1 MNAALLA
8 GLVAVSSMAVIASAY
23 AISEPIEYVAFTH
36 MNGIKALG
44 NYTFEVTLT
53 DLLKDGNNDEIRGE
67 LRYVF
72 RPSGAD
78 HNEKKYFYTN
88 FSVSPDEL
96 PKTFY
101 IDVPFTDTGKVSVT
115 KYYGFSKITHHAYAG
130 VYPKGGSMFN
140 SFSVVGEYGKAADEH
155 GNCKNDELSRV
166 IRPDFS
172 SIACVYDSTRAELVE
187 RGWHR

>member
-8 GLVAVSSMAVIASAY
+8 VLAAVVSVAMIAPVYSASELVDY
-23 AISEPIEYVAFTH
+23 ATFTH

-53 DLLKDGNNDEIRGE
+53 DLLKDGNNDEIRGT
-67 LRYVF
+67 LGYGF
-72 RPSGAD
+72 LPSGAD
-78 HNEKKYFYTN
+78 RSEKKYFYMN
-88 FSVSPDEL
+88 FSVRPDEL

-101 IDVPFTDTGKVSVT
+101 IDVPFTDTGKFTVT
-115 KYYGFSKITHHAYAG
+115 KYYKFSKITHHAFDDYS
-130 VYPKGGSMFN
+130 KGGSVFN
-140 SFSVVGEYGKAADEH
+140 AFKVVDEYGKAADEY